1 MSGLVLRQNL
11 SVADR
16 AAYYTSIWSGE
27 HSSSFSCSQARGWL
41 TDLELVGTEGDKWSS
56 VKVHKLVVLPVFPS
70 LTEFLH
76 ENQDAKIVFPDVPIA
91 VIETLIQLIY
101 TGECQLS
108 PVADVVAIL
117 RLANTLGL
125 FIPPPCL
132 KVYVKEF
139 GIKNTEHAVR
149 SKEKE
154 TLKSV
159 QDSSTVKSTND
170 VSKRVLLLPMT
181 DEFSRVERD
190 HDQDINGNNFS
201 KNKKAKDFHPKFSC
215 EHCDFRCRFWV
226 GLEEHANTVHKNK
239 KFHCEKCGFETTR
252 LKNVRIHNKHVH
264 VGKGNLICE
273 VCGFK
278 AKTVNKL
285 AWHEKHL
292 HRNVLSATKNEQT
305 AVSKTKSKPIVKK
318 LLKKTL
324 RVKRPLPVDMLH
336 CHVCDFKTFYKKS
349 LVRHVLKFHGIKIV

>member
-1 MSGLVLRQNL
+1 MSVMSGLVLRQNL

-41 TDLELVGTEGDKWSS
+41 TDLELVGTEGNKWSS

-70 LTEFLH
+70 LKGFLH
-76 ENQDAKIVFPDVPIA
+76 ENRDAKIVFPDVPIE
-91 VIETLIQLIY
+91 VIKTLIQLIY

-117 RLANTLGL
+117 SLANTLGL
-125 FIPPPCL
+125 FIPPQSL

-139 GIKNTEHAVR
+139 DIKDTEHAI
-149 SKEKE
+149 SNKEA
-154 TLKSV
+154 LKSV
-159 QDSSTVKSTND
+159 QDFSSVINTNE
-170 VSKRVLLLPMT
+170 VSKRVLLLPMA
-181 DEFSRVERD
+181 DEFARVECED
-190 HDQDINGNNFS
+190 GQDINGNILKS
-201 KNKKAKDFHPKFSC
+201 KKAKVVHPKFSC
-215 EHCDFRCRFWV
+215 EHCNFRCRFWT
-226 GLEEHANTVHKNK
+226 GLEEHANSIHKNK

-264 VGKGNLICE
+264 VGEGNLICE

-292 HRNVLSATKNEQT
+292 HRNVSSATKNEQT
-305 AVSKTKSKPIVKK
+305 VVSKTKSKPIVKK